1 MCSGKN
7 AEDSAK
13 YPGGSGRAIFKGVR
27 DQLEA
32 DGSLKHGCFGVQAP
46 DDEAEI
52 ERQMRGPAQGYS
64 GSFKDDLTGQVLR
77 DDLVK
82 AARAVE
88 LAYFHAKK
96 VWNKVPKS
104 RARASSV

>member
-1 MCSGKN
+1 M
-7 AEDSAK
+7 
-13 YPGGSGRAIFKGVR
+13 
-27 DQLEA
+27 
-32 DGSLKHGCFGVQAP
+32 QAP

-64 GSFKDDLTGQVLR
+64 GSFKDGLTGQVLR

-88 LAYFHAKK
+88 LAYFHPKK

-104 RARASSV
+104 RARASSGRAPISVRCVDADKGDDLHPN